1 MHVCTLA
8 HVFVA
13 LYACRFVCP
22 NLLILLPFLLC
33 FPVSRSVR
41 YEGDQFSEVDIS
53 KILLDE
59 SSQFRSVF
67 LFLHQPPPHTSA
79 LLFCFSVLCLRV
91 MERVLLKMLRSNSIL
106 YISQGRSR
114 SFLYISNKG
123 LYTLWGSTVCIH
135 CLFSCPV
142 VAAFVPV
149 CPFFSHF

>member
-1 MHVCTLA
+1 MGIRFQRSTYQKSFWMSPANSGLCSCFCT
-8 HVFVA
+8 
-13 LYACRFVCP
+13 
-22 NLLILLPFLLC
+22 
-33 FPVSRSVR
+33 S
-41 YEGDQFSEVDIS
+41 
-53 KILLDE
+53 
-59 SSQFRSVF
+59 
-67 LFLHQPPPHTSA
+67 PPPHTSA

-91 MERVLLKMLRSNSIL
+91 MERVLLKMLRSNLIL

-149 CPFFSHF
+149 CPFFFTLLSRFFLVQEIFVGPDRWHGQ